1 MKRAVYEKSLVWLK
15 SNPTLDVLCAKYPED
30 WQVVQQ
36 EVSSIVARGVAEEL
50 KAYLDQATMP
60 TALANGSL
68 GARQVSLEVKLSAFI
83 RSRMAREVIKKLC
96 LTTLAA
102 DAGVKKGK
110 LRFNLLNGY
119 IIQKLL
125 FTKGLKR
132 KPASLFWFNLIW
144 PLVWQKKRLMALVQP
159 RGIYCFY
166 SRALIE
172 ALTKMIA
179 SRSCLEI
186 GAGDGTLTRFLT
198 CNGVKMTA
206 SDSYD
211 WKNVVNYPEWVV
223 KLDAREALSTQ
234 TPEVVICSWP
244 PSENVFE
251 RYVFNTLSVQLYIV
265 IGSRHHF
272 AFGNWKDYRQQTT
285 FTLEEDAQLG
295 ALLLPPELGSAVYV
309 FRRNTI
315 TETMR

>member
-1 MKRAVYEKSLVWLK
+1 MKRIIYEKSLVWLR
-15 SNPTLDVLCAKYPED
+15 SNPTLDALCAKYPAD

-50 KAYLDQATMP
+50 KAYLDHASKP
-60 TALANGSL
+60 AALSKNAL
-68 GARQVSLEVKLSAFI
+68 GARQSSLEVKLSMFV
-83 RSRMAREVIKKLC
+83 RNRMARESIKKLC

-102 DAGVKKGK
+102 DTGVKKGK
-110 LRFNLLNGY
+110 LRFNLLNGF

-125 FTKGLKR
+125 FTKGLER
-132 KPASLFWFNLIW
+132 KPVPLFWFKLIW

-166 SRALIE
+166 SRELIE

-198 CNGVKMTA
+198 SNGIQITA
-206 SDSYD
+206 SDSYE
-211 WKNVVNYPEWVV
+211 WSNVVNYPEWVA
-223 KLDAREALSTQ
+223 KLDAREALSTF

-244 PSENVFE
+244 PAENVFE
-251 RYVFNTLSVQLYIV
+251 RDVFNTPSVQLYIV
-265 IGSRHHF
+265 IGSRYHF
-272 AFGNWKDYRQQTT
+272 AFGNWKDYKQQTT
-285 FTLEEDAQLG
+285 FTLEENTQLS

-309 FRRNTI
+309 FQKKP
-315 TETMR
+315 

>member
-1 MKRAVYEKSLVWLK
+1 MKRAVYEKSLVWLR
-15 SNPTLDVLCAKYPED
+15 SNPTLDALCAKYPAD

-36 EVSSIVARGVAEEL
+36 DVSSIVARGVAEEL
-50 KAYLDQATMP
+50 KAYLDQASKP
-60 TALANGSL
+60 AALTNSSL
-68 GARQVSLEVKLSAFI
+68 GARQVSLEVKLSAFV
-83 RSRMAREVIKKLC
+83 RSRMAREAIKKLC

-102 DAGVKKGK
+102 DTGVKKGK

-125 FTKGLKR
+125 FTKGLER
-132 KPASLFWFNLIW
+132 KPASLFWFKLIW

-166 SRALIE
+166 SRPLIE

-198 CNGVKMTA
+198 SNGVQITA
-206 SDSYD
+206 SDSHD
-211 WKNVVNYPEWVV
+211 WSNVVNYPDWVA
-223 KLDAREALSTQ
+223 KLDAREALSTYV
-234 TPEVVICSWP
+234 PEVVICSWP

-251 RYVFNTLSVQLYIV
+251 RYVFNTPSVQLYIV

-285 FTLEEDAQLG
+285 FTFEEDAQLG

-315 TETMR
+315 TDPIR